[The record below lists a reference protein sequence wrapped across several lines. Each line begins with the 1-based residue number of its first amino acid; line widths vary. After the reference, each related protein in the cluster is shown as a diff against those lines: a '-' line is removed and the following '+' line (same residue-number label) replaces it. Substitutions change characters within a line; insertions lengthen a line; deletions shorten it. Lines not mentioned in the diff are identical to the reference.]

1 MDFGLVPYANFL
13 AENGI
18 NFFAVASIE
27 EALKL
32 RSSGF
37 NERLIMLTPYIEE
50 NTVQDLI
57 QNNVILTIDSLA
69 SAKLANDISKK
80 LGVKATAH
88 IKIDTGLSRFGFPYE
103 SSDEIS
109 SIIKECDNIEF
120 EGIFSHFSNSLA
132 EDKTFSQKQFD
143 RFKQILENLK
153 SMGHEFEYTH
163 ICNSSAFFKYPEMR
177 LNTARIGSAFI
188 GNAYGPGNFLKRI
201 GMFHTTIAKIRDLQ
215 KGDIIGYGNSYV
227 VKKPTKIAIL
237 HTGYFD
243 GIGITLEDQRFKFLS
258 KAKRAFMNIKYTF
271 SKDYLYLNIDGTYYK
286 VLGQIGMYDTVID
299 ITGKD
304 FKENDDIYFPVRPI
318 LIDSSVERKYI

>member
-1 MDFGLVPYANFL
+1 
-13 AENGI
+13 
-18 NFFAVASIE
+18 
-27 EALKL
+27 
-32 RSSGF
+32 
-37 NERLIMLTPYIEE
+37 
-50 NTVQDLI
+50 
-57 QNNVILTIDSLA
+57 
-69 SAKLANDISKK
+69 
-80 LGVKATAH
+80 
-88 IKIDTGLSRFGFPYE
+88 
-103 SSDEIS
+103 
-109 SIIKECDNIEF
+109 
-120 EGIFSHFSNSLA
+120 
-132 EDKTFSQKQFD
+132 
-143 RFKQILENLK
+143 
-153 SMGHEFEYTH
+153 MGHEFEYTH